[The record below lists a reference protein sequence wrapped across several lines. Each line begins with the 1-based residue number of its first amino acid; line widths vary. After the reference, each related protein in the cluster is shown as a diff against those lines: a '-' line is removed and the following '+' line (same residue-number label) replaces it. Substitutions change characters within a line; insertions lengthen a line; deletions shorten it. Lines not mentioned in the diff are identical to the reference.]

1 MAESGKIT
9 REDIIAKDAFTSAVD
24 EAKELLKVVTDIQNA
39 LKTKAKQSTDGFAI
53 ASPQTLDDVAKL
65 TKQIDDLK
73 KQIIALESVTEKQ
86 KKAQKQLTQAQA
98 EENIERKKNTQAIKE
113 AAILGSNLTTSYE
126 KQVARLAQIKRELKS
141 LSVEGVKA
149 PKELK
154 KEFDKLDD
162 SVRKA
167 EKSVGENQRSVG
179 KYKDVAKGLLSSV
192 GIGLG
197 IGSIVAGLKGGLD
210 TIREFESS
218 IANLSAIT
226 GLQGQFLKEL
236 EGDVVALSIT
246 YGQSAKDIADA
257 VTIVGSKAPELLK
270 NKDALLSV
278 TDSALLLSKAGK
290 IDVPVA
296 AEAITKALNKFDIPA
311 QNAGKVVD
319 ILAAASKEGSVEVG
333 ELSEQLSKF
342 GGIAKNSGLDL
353 QQSAA
358 IIEAVGKTVD
368 ESGIKIRGVLIRLA
382 SGADEYNPKIVGL
395 KTALSNLAKDGF
407 DDTAAAAKKFGLENA
422 EAAIQLIKNR
432 EEVDRLTA
440 AVDINGVAIEQATTN
455 MNTIDGALGRLGAA
469 WDAMILNFSEGD
481 GILRKAIDGIAEL
494 VNVLARNSD
503 FDKAVD
509 KLSKIGVNKDAL
521 DTFKISVNQ
530 TFELLKSIGK
540 ISGANIYE
548 QSIGGLGA
556 LADAQGRIFID
567 LQKQIAEAEKADNF
581 KYQSDKNVEFLKA
594 RYEIEKNNLKLLVEQ
609 INALKTANKKA
620 EDEKLNDSLNA
631 NKETKKDKI
640 KTIKEIKEVQ
650 INDAEETQK
659 TIDDI
664 AYAEYEVNKK
674 AYEDSVEL
682 AEKEAKDELDITA
695 ELLADTEK
703 LFIDDGEKEKARLQK
718 LADDKLAQ
726 ERKVQQQ
733 VLQGIE
739 QGTKRRSEIVQN
751 GLNAEI
757 QKQDEAVQRQQELA
771 AKGLDNTLAYQ
782 EKKREELQVKLAREK
797 EAERRREEALQ
808 LAGAFLGSYQSR
820 LDDKQSTT
828 QAMAGA
834 LADTLIA
841 KAISSTIAGAFAGGV
856 EDFQGK
862 GTGTSDSN
870 LIAFSHGE
878 SVVTA
883 KATQQYSGLVT
894 AMNKGLVDD
903 YVKQMILPDMD
914 APMKVNGNSFQSA
927 AIIYTLNTK
936 LDSLEKAIK
945 NKQEVKVNWNAQ
957 GERVEEIVKDGMKT
971 VIKHVTTG
979 KRRL

>member
-9 REDIIAKDAFTSAVD
+9 REDIIAKDAFTQPVE
-24 EAKELLKVVTDIQNA
+24 EAKELLKVITEISNA
-39 LKTKAKQSTDGFAI
+39 LKTKAKQSTEGFAI

-65 TKQIDDLK
+65 TKQIEDLK
-73 KQIIALESVTEKQ
+73 KQIAALEAVTEKQ

-98 EENIERKKNTQAIKE
+98 EENIERKKNTQAVKE

-149 PKELK
+149 PKELT
-154 KEFDKLDD
+154 KEFDKLDA

-167 EKSVGENQRSVG
+167 EKSVGENQRNVG
-179 KYKDVAKGLLSSV
+179 KYKEVVSGLLSSA

-197 IGSIVAGLKGGLD
+197 VGGIIAGLKGGID
-210 TIREFESS
+210 TLREFESAM
-218 IANLSAIT
+218 ANLSAIT
-226 GLQGQFLKEL
+226 GLQGQYLEEL
-236 EGDVVALSIT
+236 EGDIIGLSIT
-246 YGQSAKDIADA
+246 YGQGAKDIADA
-257 VTIVGSKAPELLK
+257 VTIVGSKSPELLK
-270 NKDALLSV
+270 NKDALVSV
-278 TDSALLLSKAGK
+278 ADSALLLSKAGK

-319 ILAAASKEGSVEVG
+319 ILAASSKEGSVEVG

-342 GGIAKNSGLDL
+342 GGIAKNSGLNL

-358 IIEAVGKTVD
+358 IIETVGKTVD
-368 ESGIKIRGVLIRLA
+368 ESGTKIRGVLIKLA

-395 KTALSNLAKDGF
+395 KKALSNLAKDGF
-407 DDTAAAAKKFGLENA
+407 DNTAAAAKKFGLENA

-469 WDAMILNFSEGD
+469 WDAMILSIGSGD
-481 GILRKAIDGIAEL
+481 GVIRKTIDLFTDMINAISG
-494 VNVLARNSD
+494 NSD
-503 FDKAVD
+503 FDRAVD
-509 KLSKIGVNKDAL
+509 KLSKIGVSKETL
-521 DTFKISVNQ
+521 DTFTITVEQ
-530 TFELLKSIGK
+530 TNKLVGLIGK
-540 ISGANIYE
+540 VSGANIYDASLN
-548 QSIGGLGA
+548 QLGA
-556 LADAQGRIFID
+556 LAVAQNEVFKD
-567 LQKQIAEAEKADNF
+567 LQKQIAEAEKADEF
-581 KYQSDKNVEFLKA
+581 IYGSDKNVEFLKA

-609 INALKTANKKA
+609 INTLKNSKKTAETEELETN
-620 EDEKLNDSLNA
+620 EIV
-631 NKETKKDKI
+631 KEDKI
-640 KTIKEIKEVQ
+640 KKIKDVKEVI
-650 INDAEETQK
+650 INDAVETQK
-659 TIDDI
+659 IINDI
-664 AYAEYEVNKK
+664 AFAEYEANKK
-674 AYEDSVEL
+674 AYEDSVDL
-682 AEKEAKDELDITA
+682 AEKEAE
-695 ELLADTEK
+695 EK
-703 LFIDDGEKEKARLQK
+703 RIIAEKEKARLQK
-718 LADDKLAQ
+718 LADEKIAQ
-726 ERKVQQQ
+726 ERRVQQD

-739 QGTKRRSEIVQN
+739 QGTKRRSEIIQN

-757 QKQDEAVQRQQELA
+757 KKQDEAVQRQQELA
-771 AKGLDNTLAYQ
+771 SKGLENTLAYQ
-782 EKKREELQVKLAREK
+782 EKKRAELQAKLEREK
-797 EAERRREEALQ
+797 EAERKREEALQ
-808 LAGAFLGSYQSR
+808 LAGAFLGSYNTR
-820 LDDKQSTT
+820 LDKGQQST
-828 QAMAGA
+828 QALAGA

-841 KAISSTIAGAFAGGV
+841 KAISSTIAGAFAEGV
-856 EDFQGK
+856 ENFQGK

-914 APMKVNGNSFQSA
+914 APTVVNAGSFQSA

-936 LDSLEKAIK
+936 LESLEKAIK
-945 NKQEVKVNWNAQ
+945 NKQEIKVNWNAQ